1 MYPGKNDDM
10 PCSNTL
16 AEIQRDEPY
25 FPTQGPDPDTRYDDE
40 QARLTAQDHS
50 AISKIIQDHI
60 FSAKDL
66 VDALVEHSRKVRRG
80 LD

>member
-1 MYPGKNDDM
+1 MYIGKNDGE
-10 PCSNTL
+10 CHVTGVQ
-16 AEIQRDEPY
+16 IDE
-25 FPTQGPDPDTRYDDE
+25 DRAYDEE
-40 QARLTAQDHS
+40 QARLTAQDQA

-66 VDALVEHSRKVRRG
+66 VDALVEHSRRVRRG